1 MNGIKPIDLR
11 WSDLDPVGHMKHSV
25 YYDLA
30 ASQRIGMLHEVGL
43 GIQELAAMGL
53 WSGPVQGGLHISAR
67 DPIIGPSTYQSTVDG
82 SFK

>member
-30 ASQRIGMLHEVGL
+30 ASQRI
-43 GIQELAAMGL
+43 ELYEKNIK
-53 WSGPVQGGLHISAR
+53 S
-67 DPIIGPSTYQSTVDG
+67 
-82 SFK
+82 